1 MVYLSYC
8 FYTQSSFMLSSIK
21 GLKMVTGF
29 WSLFHK
35 AAYNSLLPGFSDRVE
50 VSPYFLE
57 SSLIVGG
64 IIILAFVVRTIL
76 IYVRLFC
83 QKEEPLTEENST
95 KYVPDSKLNKPI
107 QLLYT
112 SVIFPLTA
120 GFLLVL
126 LLASF
131 VNNMR
136 LSSAN

>member
-1 MVYLSYC
+1 
-8 FYTQSSFMLSSIK
+8 MLSAIK
-21 GLKMVTGF
+21 GLKRVTGF

-35 AAYNSLLPGFSDRVE
+35 ASYNSLVPGFSDRVE

-64 IIILAFVVRTIL
+64 VIILAFVVRTLL

-107 QLLYT
+107 ELLYT

-126 LLASF
+126 LLAGF

-136 LSSAN
+136 LPSAN